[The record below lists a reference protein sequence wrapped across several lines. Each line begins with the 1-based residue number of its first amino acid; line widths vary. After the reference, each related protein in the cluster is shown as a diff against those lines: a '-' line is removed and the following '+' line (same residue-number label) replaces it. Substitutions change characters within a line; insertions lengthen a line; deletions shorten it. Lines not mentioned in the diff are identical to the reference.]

1 MSEKGRDSTPLQNSN
16 SLYPHINNR
25 PWDIQPGQT
34 KLSLWPHPK
43 KSWSRA
49 CSCVNKQNASHK
61 FYIFPNQIK
70 ASRRNMLV
78 IPFRHVS
85 SN

>member
-34 KLSLWPHPK
+34 KLSLWPHPN

-49 CSCVNKQNASHK
+49 CSCVTNRMRHTSS
-61 FYIFPNQIK
+61 IFSQIK
-70 ASRRNMLV
+70 IRLQDE
-78 IPFRHVS
+78 ICW
-85 SN
+85 

>member
-43 KSWSRA
+43 KKAGAVHVRVLTNRMRHTSS
-49 CSCVNKQNASHK
+49 
-61 FYIFPNQIK
+61 IFSQIK
-70 ASRRNMLV
+70 IRLQDE
-78 IPFRHVS
+78 ICW
-85 SN
+85 

>member
-43 KSWSRA
+43 KAGAVHVRVLRNRMRHTSS
-49 CSCVNKQNASHK
+49 
-61 FYIFPNQIK
+61 IFSQIK
-70 ASRRNMLV
+70 IRLQDE
-78 IPFRHVS
+78 ICW
-85 SN
+85 